1 MSEKFIESK
10 NKVWLASAGLLTVG
24 LIVGGYL
31 LGDGLLRAKMAD
43 RSVTVRG
50 LAERHVTA
58 DLATWTIAY
67 SAQSTDL
74 QSAQA
79 DIDRDTTAITGFFK
93 ELGFKADALQPTGA
107 NVNQYSND
115 GIPQYT
121 IRQRLSLRTEDIE
134 KAQAAVAR
142 QFDLVR
148 RGVVLEDGSGMSY
161 TFTKLDEIKPEMVAE
176 ATKDARK
183 SAEQFAEDSGTDVDG
198 EFLSGLIPARI
209 AGRLPGSGSLILF
222 LGGSNQ
228 LRQIAFCG
236 LGGRAVRPEFDRLF
250 PVALG
255 IHHIACLIGDIPGFQ
270 SDRRI
275 GAGSFGRLRNIRLGG
290 HKIAGSARQC
300 RRQQPA

>member
-10 NKVWLASAGLLTVG
+10 NKVWLASAGLLTIG
-24 LIVGGYL
+24 LVAGGYL

-50 LAERHVTA
+50 LAERDVTA

-79 DIDRDTTAITGFFK
+79 DIDRDTTAITAFFK
-93 ELGFKADALQPTGA
+93 ELGFKADALKPTGA
-107 NVNQYSND
+107 NVNQYTNN
-115 GIPQYT
+115 GVPQYT
-121 IRQRLSLRTEDIE
+121 IRQRLSLRTDDID

-161 TFTKLDEIKPEMVAE
+161 TFTRLEDIKPEMVAE

-183 SAEQFAEDSGTDVDG
+183 SAEQFAATPNRPLAGQRFARSIPPRWSPAATDI
-198 EFLSGLIPARI
+198 GLRPWRT
-209 AGRLPGSGSLILF
+209 GFRV
-222 LGGSNQ
+222 
-228 LRQIAFCG
+228 QI
-236 LGGRAVRPEFDRLF
+236 
-250 PVALG
+250 
-255 IHHIACLIGDIPGFQ
+255 
-270 SDRRI
+270 
-275 GAGSFGRLRNIRLGG
+275 
-290 HKIAGSARQC
+290 
-300 RRQQPA
+300 